1 MELISKIFTAFI
13 KNDDRKSLFEN
24 LKVQKSTIK
33 LFSAIKNYSANSE
46 IRYVGGC
53 IRKILNGEDID
64 DIDFAVNLNPKECI
78 NCFKKNNIK
87 YHETGIKHG
96 TITAIIE
103 NNKFEITSL
112 RKDLSTDG
120 RHAKVEF
127 SSDWYEDASRRDFT
141 INSIY
146 SDIDGNF
153 YDPFN
158 GKKDLQDGK
167 IKFIGDPEKRIQE
180 DYLRILRYIRFFLNY
195 SKMSH
200 DAKVKNIIKQNLNGL
215 SKISSERLL
224 DELKKIISSKGF
236 LNLFEDNFSLEI
248 IKLIFPEF
256 INIDRLKNL
265 NDLAKKKI
273 IEKEVDFIFLIIFMV
288 LDKKDNLDY
297 LLFKFNFSNI
307 DKKRILF
314 LNDFYKQKINSNTF
328 SEKSLWKI
336 FYFHGKQ
343 SLFDLINFEILNSKK
358 INKKLNNL
366 FNFFQDKE
374 VPIFPIKAKNLMEKF
389 GISEGKLLGSKLRKI
404 EEIWIS
410 NNFKVSEKEI
420 FKVIKN

>member
-1 MELISKIFTAFI
+1 
-13 KNDDRKSLFEN
+13 
-24 LKVQKSTIK
+24 
-33 LFSAIKNYSANSE
+33 
-46 IRYVGGC
+46 
-53 IRKILNGEDID
+53 
-64 DIDFAVNLNPKECI
+64 
-78 NCFKKNNIK
+78 
-87 YHETGIKHG
+87 
-96 TITAIIE
+96 
-103 NNKFEITSL
+103 
-112 RKDLSTDG
+112 
-120 RHAKVEF
+120 
-127 SSDWYEDASRRDFT
+127 
-141 INSIY
+141 
-146 SDIDGNF
+146 
-153 YDPFN
+153 
-158 GKKDLQDGK
+158 
-167 IKFIGDPEKRIQE
+167 
-180 DYLRILRYIRFFLNY
+180 
-195 SKMSH
+195 
-200 DAKVKNIIKQNLNGL
+200 
-215 SKISSERLL
+215 
-224 DELKKIISSKGF
+224 
-236 LNLFEDNFSLEI
+236 
-248 IKLIFPEF
+248 
-256 INIDRLKNL
+256 
-265 NDLAKKKI
+265 
-273 IEKEVDFIFLIIFMV
+273 MV

-328 SEKSLWKI
+328 SEKRLWKI